1 MSYSNEGFF
10 FICDTTGKIT
20 SVKYFY
26 NNPSLFNLKGKMFV
40 ELFTHESI
48 TAALNFLTDVKKRTA
63 SFGWELNLKTEIS
76 ELTPQYFS
84 GIINEGV
91 IYIFASP
98 CQIDFK
104 KFLEAMS
111 LINTEQSN
119 IIRNINKEH
128 FNSQERC
135 LNNNSFFDELS
146 KVNNDLVNMQREISK
161 ANTKLKESIELNNYL
176 LGMAAHDLR
185 NPLGNISNYCD
196 FLEETNCTEEQTEIL
211 KEIKYLSS
219 FMLNLVSDLLNV
231 SSIESGN
238 IKLNKEYFD
247 IILFL
252 KNIIKRQRLIA
263 IQKNIELEFDF
274 HEEVLLNADKNKI
287 EQVFTNLITN
297 AIKFSNPNTLI
308 IVSARDLEKSI
319 VFEVKDQGQ
328 GISKEDLGL
337 LFKPFQKA
345 SSKST
350 AGEPS
355 TGLGL
360 FIVKRIIEAGN
371 GKIWV
376 ESELKKGT
384 TFFVELMK

>member
-274 HEEVLLNADKNKI
+274 HQEVLLNADKNKI

-376 ESELKKGT
+376 ESELNKGT